1 MKFVLNQYAY
11 SVSEDELLDD
21 LRKVSSLIG
30 DQYLSI
36 AKYKKF
42 GGKHNDATFAKYFGS
57 WLNALSKAGLRT
69 TRNEK
74 EMKRIS
80 DADLIDDVKR
90 IADVLKAETITSSQY
105 ADMGIVSLWT
115 ITNRFGSWEEF
126 LQKAGLKTTGFKT
139 NISDI
144 DLLNEIER
152 IWIILG
158 KQPTTDDMKK
168 GISKYH
174 LCTFTRRFGGWRKAL
189 EEFVKYINGEVVYE
203 EIAKEDLSPKDG
215 VKSSNTNT
223 ISKKHKTPREPSSRL
238 KVQVLMRD
246 GNRCRLCGVECNDG
260 LHNIHFDHIIPWSKG
275 GETTLDNLQVLCSD
289 CNLAKGNCK

>member
-1 MKFVLNQYAY
+1 MKFVLTPYSY
-11 SVSEDELLDD
+11 SVSEGELLDD
-21 LRKVSSLIG
+21 LRRVSSQIG
-30 DQYLSI
+30 DEYLSI
-36 AKYKKF
+36 SKYKKL

-57 WLNALSKAGLRT
+57 WLNALAKAGLRT
-69 TRNEK
+69 SRNEK

-80 DADLIDDVKR
+80 DEALINDVKR
-90 IADVLKAETITSSQY
+90 VAEKLGVETITSSQY
-105 ADMGIVSLWT
+105 AEMGIVSFWT
-115 ITNRFGSWEEF
+115 ITNRLGTWEEI
-126 LQKAGLKTTGFKT
+126 LSKAGLKSTGYKT

-152 IWIILG
+152 IWITLG

-168 GISKYH
+168 GVSKYN

-189 EEFVKYINGEVVYE
+189 EEFVKYINGEVVYK
-203 EIAKEDLSPKDG
+203 EIDNKDSPQENSIKPSTNN
-215 VKSSNTNT
+215 VKLKSR
-223 ISKKHKTPREPSSRL
+223 KTPREPSNRL

-275 GETTLDNLQVLCSD
+275 GETVLENLQVLCSD
-289 CNLAKGNCK
+289 CNLAKGNIE

>member
-1 MKFVLNQYAY
+1 MKFVLSSYVY

-21 LRKVSSLIG
+21 LRKISSLIG
-30 DQYLSI
+30 DEYLSI
-36 AKYKKF
+36 SKYKKL
-42 GGKHNDATFAKYFGS
+42 GGKHTDATFAKYFGS

-69 TRNEK
+69 TRNDK

-80 DADLIDDVKR
+80 DAELIDDVKR
-90 IADVLKAETITSSQY
+90 VAEVLKLETITSSQY

-115 ITNRFGSWEEF
+115 ITNRLGRWEEI
-126 LQKAGLKTTGFKT
+126 LHKAGLKATGFKT

-203 EIAKEDLSPKDG
+203 EIAKEDFPPKDSI
-215 VKSSNTNT
+215 KPSNTNT

-275 GETTLDNLQVLCSD
+275 GETTLENLQVLCND

>member
-11 SVSEDELLDD
+11 SVSEDALLDD

-36 AKYKKF
+36 SKYKKF

-80 DADLIDDVKR
+80 DTDLIDDVKR

-139 NISDI
+139 NISDV

-158 KQPTTDDMKK
+158 KQPTTDDMKR

-203 EIAKEDLSPKDG
+203 EIAKEYLSPKDG

-275 GETTLDNLQVLCSD
+275 GETTLENLQVLCSD
-289 CNLAKGNCK
+289 CNLAKGNC